1 MMCLPIRIRTLLW
14 KAFVSPLLIIF
25 ILATNSEAKNAQI
38 PAISHELCKIQSITY
53 RAWPAE
59 QLSNQWLTLTIVPQL
74 GGRVMQVTFAGH
86 PYLFVN
92 PRLTGKHFPPLSP
105 ADKPT
110 WYNYGGDKIWPM
122 TEGSRDDQHWPG
134 PISDA
139 LDDGDYAFR
148 ILSQDSNCS
157 VGLEGPPEPKTG
169 LQYTR
174 DIHIDSDS
182 PQISFHA
189 VMKNIS
195 IQDIRW
201 AMQSVTQYDT
211 ADPQNRKDFNRDF
224 WAFTPVHPQSAYL
237 DGFHVRSGLADDPSF
252 AVKNQLFT
260 LHWLYLQNEVWL
272 DSPAGWLAVV
282 DAHTGFSMVERF
294 TFQKNAEYPGKATVI
309 FYKNGPSLE
318 MNKDGMPFINAS
330 SPEDRLHY
338 IEVEINSPIVNLK
351 PSETYAF
358 ETRWFP
364 TRTEREFSTV
374 RDAGIIEAEL
384 RASRKPQSIVL
395 TGKFGVF
402 VPCNLVALFYDRNNS
417 PTRNISLQAGD
428 PAKVVDLHQEIAIIK
443 SDARISVHV
452 IDEKGIDRG
461 ALGEASIPQADQ

>member
-1 MMCLPIRIRTLLW
+1 MTCKPAKNPAFLW
-14 KAFVSPLLIIF
+14 KGVVSLPLIIF
-25 ILATNSEAKNAQI
+25 ILVPGSEAQSNQI
-38 PAISHELCKIQSITY
+38 AATAHEPCKIQSTTY
-53 RAWPAE
+53 EGWPAQ
-59 QLSNQWLTLTIVPQL
+59 QLSNQWLKLIIVPQL

-92 PRLTGKHFPPLSP
+92 PQLKGKHFPPLTP

-122 TEGSRDDQHWPG
+122 PEGTQDDQHWPG

-148 ILSQDSNCS
+148 ILSQDSNCA
-157 VGLEGPPEPKTG
+157 VRIEGPSEPKTG

-195 IQDIRW
+195 TPDIRW
-201 AMQSVTQYDT
+201 SVQSVTQYDT
-211 ADPQNRKDFNRDF
+211 ADPQNPKDFNRDF
-224 WAFTPVHPQSAYL
+224 WAFAPVHPQSAYL

-252 AVKNQLFT
+252 AVKNKLFT

-272 DSPAGWLAVV
+272 DSPVGWLAVV
-282 DAHTGFSMVERF
+282 DAHTGFAMVERF
-294 TFQKNAEYPGKATVI
+294 SFQKNAEYPGKATVI

-318 MNKDGMPFINAS
+318 VNKDGIPFINAS
-330 SPEDRLHY
+330 SQEDRLHY
-338 IEVEINSPIVNLK
+338 MEAEINSPIVKLK
-351 PSETYAF
+351 PAETYSF
-358 ETRWFP
+358 DTRWSP
-364 TRTEREFSTV
+364 TRTEKEFSTV

-384 RASRKPQSIVL
+384 SVSRKPQSIVF

-402 VPCNLVALFYDRNNS
+402 VPCNLIAFFYDQNNS
-417 PTRNISLQAGD
+417 PTRNISLQAAD
-428 PAKVVDLHQEIAIIK
+428 PGKVVDLHQETAITK

-461 ALGEASIPQADQ
+461 ALGEVAIPQADY

>member
-38 PAISHELCKIQSITY
+38 PAISHEPCKIQSITY
-53 RAWPAE
+53 EGWPAE

-92 PRLTGKHFPPLSP
+92 PRLTGKYFPPLNP
-105 ADKPT
+105 GDKPN

-122 TEGSRDDQHWPG
+122 PEGTQDDQHWPG

-139 LDDGDYAFR
+139 LDDGEYAFR
-148 ILSQDSNCS
+148 ILSQDSSCS
-157 VGLEGPPEPKTG
+157 VRLEGPPEPKTG

-174 DIHIDSDS
+174 DIAIDSDS

-195 IQDIRW
+195 TRDICW
-201 AMQSVTQYDT
+201 SVQSVTQYDT
-211 ADPQNRKDFNRDF
+211 ADPQDPKDFNRDF

-252 AVKNQLFT
+252 TVKNNLFT

-272 DSPAGWLAVV
+272 DSPAGWLAVL
-282 DAHTGFSMVERF
+282 DAHTGFAMVEHF
-294 TFQKNAEYPGKATVI
+294 TFQKHAEYPGKATII
-309 FYKNGPSLE
+309 FYKNGPSIE
-318 MNKDGMPFINAS
+318 MNKDGMPFVNAP
-330 SPEDRLHY
+330 SPEDHLHY
-338 IEVEINSPIVNLK
+338 MEAEINSPIVKLK

-358 ETRWFP
+358 DTKWFP
-364 TRTEREFSTV
+364 TRAEKELSAV
-374 RDAGIIEAEL
+374 RDAGVVESAL
-384 RASRKPQSIVL
+384 SASRKSQSIVL
-395 TGKFGVF
+395 SGKFGVF
-402 VPCNLVALFYDRNNS
+402 VPCNLVARFYAKNNS
-417 PTRNISLQAGD
+417 LTRNIPLQAAD
-428 PAKVVDLHQEIAIIK
+428 PTKVVNLHQEVPIRK
-443 SDARISVHV
+443 SDASISINV
-452 IDEKGIDRG
+452 IDEKGEDRG
-461 ALGEASIPQADQ
+461 ALGEVTIQQADQ

>member
-1 MMCLPIRIRTLLW
+1 MCMPTTIRTLLW

-38 PAISHELCKIQSITY
+38 SAISHEPCKIQSTTY
-53 RAWPAE
+53 EDWPAE
-59 QLSNQWLTLTIVPQL
+59 QLSNQWLKLTIVPQL

-92 PRLTGKHFPPLSP
+92 PQLKGQHFPPLNP
-105 ADKPT
+105 GDKPT

-122 TEGSRDDQHWPG
+122 PEGTQDDEHWPG
-134 PISDA
+134 PIADA
-139 LDDGDYAFR
+139 LDDGEYAFR
-148 ILSQDSNCS
+148 IGSQDSSCS
-157 VGLEGPPEPKTG
+157 IRLEGPPEPKTG

-174 DIHIDSDS
+174 EIAIDRDS

-195 IQDIRW
+195 AHDIRW
-201 AMQSVTQYDT
+201 SVQSVTQYDT
-211 ADPQNRKDFNRDF
+211 ADQQNPKEFNRDF

-272 DSPAGWLAVV
+272 DSPAGWLAVL
-282 DAHTGFSMVERF
+282 DAHTGFAMVERF
-294 TFQKNAEYPGKATVI
+294 TLQNHAEYPGKATVI

-318 MNKDGMPFINAS
+318 MNKDGMPFVTAS

-338 IEVEINSPIVNLK
+338 MEAEINSPIVGLK

-358 ETRWFP
+358 DTKWFP
-364 TRTEREFSTV
+364 TRVEKELSAV
-374 RDAGIIEAEL
+374 RDAGVVESAL
-384 RASRKPQSIVL
+384 SASRKSQSIVL

-402 VPCNLVALFYDRNNS
+402 VPCNLVARFYHKNNS
-417 PTRNISLQAGD
+417 VTRNIPLQAAD
-428 PAKVVDLHQEIAIIK
+428 PTKVVNLHQEVPITK
-443 SDARISVHV
+443 SDARVSIHV
-452 IDEKGIDRG
+452 IDEKGEDRG
-461 ALGEASIPQADQ
+461 ALGEVTIPQADH

>member
-53 RAWPAE
+53 QGWPAE

-122 TEGSRDDQHWPG
+122 PEGTQDDQHWPG

-157 VGLEGPPEPKTG
+157 VRLEGPPEPKTG

-174 DIHIDSDS
+174 EIAIDSDS

-195 IQDIRW
+195 TRDIRW
-201 AMQSVTQYDT
+201 SVQSVTQYDT
-211 ADPQNRKDFNRDF
+211 ADPQDPKDFNRDF

-252 AVKNQLFT
+252 AVKNKLFT

-272 DSPAGWLAVV
+272 DSPVGWLAVV
-282 DAHTGFSMVERF
+282 DAHAGFAMVERF

-338 IEVEINSPIVNLK
+338 MEVEINSPIVNLK

-417 PTRNISLQAGD
+417 PTRNISLQAAD

>member
-1 MMCLPIRIRTLLW
+1 MMFKPAKNPTFLW
-14 KAFVSPLLIIF
+14 KGIVSLPLIMFIFVPR
-25 ILATNSEAKNAQI
+25 SEAQSNQI
-38 PAISHELCKIQSITY
+38 VATTHEPCKIQSTTY
-53 RAWPAE
+53 EGWPAQ
-59 QLSNQWLTLTIVPQL
+59 QLSNQWLKLIIVPQL
-74 GGRVMQVTFAGH
+74 GGRVMQVTFADH

-92 PRLTGKHFPPLSP
+92 PQLKGKHFLPLTSG
-105 ADKPT
+105 DKPI

-122 TEGSRDDQHWPG
+122 PEGTEDDQHWPG

-139 LDDGDYAFR
+139 LDNGDYAFR
-148 ILSQDSNCS
+148 ILSQDSNCA
-157 VGLEGPPEPKTG
+157 VRLEGPPEPKTG

-174 DIHIDSDS
+174 DISIDGDS
-182 PQISFHA
+182 PQIFFHA

-195 IQDIRW
+195 THDIRW
-201 AMQSVTQYDT
+201 SMQSVTQYDT
-211 ADPQNRKDFNRDF
+211 ADPQNPQDFNRDF

-260 LHWLYLQNEVWL
+260 LHWLYLQNEVWI

-282 DAHTGFSMVERF
+282 DAPAGFAMVERF

-318 MNKDGMPFINAS
+318 MNKDGMPFINGS

-338 IEVEINSPIVNLK
+338 MEAEINSPIVNLK

-358 ETRWFP
+358 DTKWFP
-364 TRTEREFSTV
+364 ARSGKEFSTV
-374 RDAGIIEAEL
+374 RDAGIIETEL
-384 RASRKPQSIVL
+384 SASRKPQSIVL
-395 TGKFGVF
+395 TGKFGIF
-402 VPCNLVALFYDRNNS
+402 VTCSLVALFYDQNNS
-417 PTRNISLQAGD
+417 LTRNIPLQAAD
-428 PAKVVDLHQEIAIIK
+428 PAKVVDLHQEIAITK
-443 SDARISVHV
+443 SDVRISVHV

-461 ALGEASIPQADQ
+461 ALGEVAIPQADQ

>member
-1 MMCLPIRIRTLLW
+1 
-14 KAFVSPLLIIF
+14 LI
-25 ILATNSEAKNAQI
+25 
-38 PAISHELCKIQSITY
+38 
-53 RAWPAE
+53 
-59 QLSNQWLTLTIVPQL
+59 IVPQL

-92 PRLTGKHFPPLSP
+92 PQLKGKHFAPLTP

-122 TEGSRDDQHWPG
+122 PEGTQDHQHWPG

-148 ILSQDSNCS
+148 ILSQDSSCA

-174 DIHIDSDS
+174 DIRIDSDS

-195 IQDIRW
+195 THDIRW
-201 AMQSVTQYDT
+201 SMQSVTQYDT
-211 ADPQNRKDFNRDF
+211 ADPQNPKDFNRDF

-282 DAHTGFSMVERF
+282 DAHAGFAMIERF

-309 FYKNGPSLE
+309 FYKNGPSVE

-338 IEVEINSPIVNLK
+338 METEINSPIVNLK

-358 ETRWFP
+358 DTKWFP
-364 TRTEREFSTV
+364 ARTAKEFSTV

-384 RASRKPQSIVL
+384 SASRKPQSIVL
-395 TGKFGVF
+395 TGKLGVF
-402 VPCNLVALFYDRNNS
+402 VPCNLVALFYDRDNNS
-417 PTRNISLQAGD
+417 PTRNISLQAAD
-428 PAKVVDLHQEIAIIK
+428 PAKVVDLHQEVAITK
-443 SDARISVHV
+443 SDTRISIHV
-452 IDEKGIDRG
+452 IDEKGTDRG
-461 ALGEASIPQADQ
+461 ALGEVSIPQADQ